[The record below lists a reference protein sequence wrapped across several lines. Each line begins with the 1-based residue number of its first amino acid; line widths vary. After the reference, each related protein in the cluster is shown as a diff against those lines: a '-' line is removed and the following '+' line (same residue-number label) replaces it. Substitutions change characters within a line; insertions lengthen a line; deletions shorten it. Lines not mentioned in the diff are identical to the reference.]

1 MMEFLTYKFLQ
12 NAILASFL
20 GGISCSLIGVFVIT
34 MEIPFLGIAM
44 SHSAFA
50 GAILGLLIG
59 VSPFLMAL
67 IFCFFTAILIG
78 PLSDRAEF
86 NPDTAVG
93 IIFSVMIGV
102 AFLLLAMIPGPKT
115 EALSLIWGSIL
126 TITRRDVVLMAIILG
141 IVVLFITLFFK
152 EIQAII
158 FNREIARSVGIPER
172 PIYYGILFLSGA
184 VISANLNTIGG
195 LLIFSLIINP
205 AASAYQLTYNLKK
218 MFLLSSCF
226 GVFSCLLGLFFSS
239 LFNMP
244 AGAVIIISSSII
256 FLICLLF
263 SPKKRVMK
271 GNYE

>member
-1 MMEFLTYKFLQ
+1 M
-12 NAILASFL
+12 
-20 GGISCSLIGVFVIT
+20 
-34 MEIPFLGIAM
+34 
-44 SHSAFA
+44 
-50 GAILGLLIG
+50 
-59 VSPFLMAL
+59 
-67 IFCFFTAILIG
+67 
-78 PLSDRAEF
+78 
-86 NPDTAVG
+86 
-93 IIFSVMIGV
+93 
-102 AFLLLAMIPGPKT
+102 AMIPGPKT

-126 TITRRDVVLMAIILG
+126 TITRRDVVLMAIISG
-141 IVVLFITLFFK
+141 IVFLFITLFFK

-172 PIYYGILFLSGA
+172 PLYYAILFLSGA

-226 GVFSCLLGLFFSS
+226 GVFSCLLGLLFSS